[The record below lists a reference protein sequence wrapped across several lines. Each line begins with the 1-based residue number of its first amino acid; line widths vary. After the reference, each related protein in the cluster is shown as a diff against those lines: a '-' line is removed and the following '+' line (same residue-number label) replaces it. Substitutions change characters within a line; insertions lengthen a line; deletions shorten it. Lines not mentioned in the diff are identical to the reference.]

1 MHDQA
6 DTLRQLVLGATDGV
20 SPRDRSAPRQVVVA
34 GGKGGVG
41 ATTIAV
47 NLAVTLVR
55 HDLRVVLVD
64 ANFHQPDAAVLCG
77 LERRETIAD
86 VLSGRRTVA
95 EVLQSG
101 PAGIRVLAGDW
112 ASETAVDCPPQAQQR
127 LVSALQRLGCQADL
141 IVVDVG
147 NGHTPAAQ
155 RFWQTADLVLLVTT
169 PDSLAILDAY
179 AAIKISPSDA
189 VPAEIVTVVNRL
201 PPDLADDDVQGRI
214 ERTCRRFLGRSVH
227 RGPLVRFDPA
237 AVAAAQSGQ
246 PLVTT
251 APGGPAAQGI
261 EDLAGQ
267 IMRRLRRRGPA
278 RDMPP
283 RVPPSEASA
292 CVATATENRVVSG
305 QWSGFRTCVES
316 KG

>member
-6 DTLRQLVLGATDGV
+6 DTLRQLVHGATGGV
-20 SPRDRSAPRQVVVA
+20 SPRDQLAPRQVVVA

-47 NLAVTLVR
+47 NLAVALVR

-77 LERRETIAD
+77 LEQRETIAD

-112 ASETAVDCPPQAQQR
+112 AAETAVDCPPQAQQR

-169 PDSLAILDAY
+169 PDSLSILDAY

-189 VPAEIVTVVNRL
+189 APAEIVTVVNRL
-201 PPDLADDDVQGRI
+201 PADLPDGDVQGRI
-214 ERTCRRFLGRSVH
+214 ERTCQRFLGRSVH
-227 RGPLVRFDPA
+227 RGPLVRSDPA

-251 APGGPAAQGI
+251 APSGPAAKGI
-261 EDLAGQ
+261 ENLAAQ
-267 IMRRLRRRGPA
+267 VMRRLRCGGPTC
-278 RDMPP
+278 DVSP
-283 RVPPSEASA
+283 RAPLSEASA
-292 CVATATENRVVSG
+292 CVDTAMENRVASG
-305 QWSGFRTCVES
+305 QWSGLRTCVES
-316 KG
+316 KA